1 MLLNQPKYKS
11 REYHLPHPQKQYNTQ
26 RTHIFLEHKLGNPI
40 PDISGHYIIVKYL
53 HIFNF
58 PETHFTL
65 RKIITHCTY
74 LFIQFN
80 PE

>member
-1 MLLNQPKYKS
+1 MS
-11 REYHLPHPQKQYNTQ
+11 LPHHYIQFKTQ
-26 RTHIFLEHKLGNPI
+26 RRHTFLEYKLGNPI
-40 PDISGHYIIVKYL
+40 PDISGYYIIVKYL

-58 PETHFTL
+58 PETPFTL